1 MNDFAEL
8 NSLSE
13 RIIGLAIEV
22 HRHLGPGMLEST
34 YQKCLCYELEKHGIQ
49 FRKEV
54 DVPLTYKELEID
66 RAYRADLI
74 VDDCIVLEIKSV
86 ESILPVH
93 EAQLL
98 TYLKLCKKKLGLL
111 LNFNV
116 PLLKDGII
124 RKIN

>member
-1 MNDFAEL
+1 MGDFARL
-8 NSLSE
+8 NVLSE

-34 YQKCLCYELEKHGIQ
+34 YQRCLCFELEKHGLQ
-49 FRKEV
+49 FDTEV
-54 DVPLTYKELEID
+54 EVPLTYKELEIE

-74 VDDCIVLEIKSV
+74 VDKCVVVEIKSV
-86 ESILPVH
+86 ETILPVH

-98 TYLKLCKKKLGLL
+98 TYLRLCKMKLGLL

-116 PLLKDGII
+116 PLLKNGII

>member
-34 YQKCLCYELEKHGIQ
+34 CQKCLCYELEQHGILFQ
-49 FRKEV
+49 KEV

-93 EAQLL
+93 EAQ
-98 TYLKLCKKKLGLL
+98 
-111 LNFNV
+111 
-116 PLLKDGII
+116 
-124 RKIN
+124 